1 VILKARLSCTAA
13 VLMTATLIACGGS
26 DDPAPGAS
34 SDATPAAVPRA
45 ADSAAPQAGDPAAPP
60 AASFRN
66 PVLAQA
72 LPANF
77 PTDVP
82 VYAEADIAWSRAST
96 DMAVVARF
104 FSDDAPS
111 DVSGFYADEF
121 AAQGWATEIR
131 ETPDGTLI
139 IADKLTRKAVVS
151 VTEDD
156 DGRTQMNLLITELP
170 K

>member
-1 VILKARLSCTAA
+1 MIFKARLFRTAA
-13 VLMTATLIACGGS
+13 VLVTATLIACGGS
-26 DDPAPGAS
+26 DDAAPGAT
-34 SDATPAAVPRA
+34 SDATPAAVPQA
-45 ADSAAPQAGDPAAPP
+45 ADAAAPQDADAAAPP
-60 AASFRN
+60 AASHRN
-66 PVLAQA
+66 PVLAKA

-77 PTDVP
+77 PSDVP
-82 VYAEADIAWSRAST
+82 VYADADVAWSRAST
-96 DMAVVARF
+96 DLVVGARF
-104 FSDDAPS
+104 SSDDAPS

-139 IADKLTRKAVVS
+139 IADKLTRKVVVS
-151 VTEDD
+151 VTEDE